1 LVAGS
6 PKGEPAAFFFNKNNM
21 RHFITLLLVFLTL
34 SGMAGSGNFY
44 SYLVHERSKILLSG
58 TTNVN
63 SYECVSDS
71 DIPRGFMMADIL
83 PGSNAIYFSDATLGL
98 QVASFDCGHRV
109 MNKDFHQALG
119 GEKSPHIE
127 IKLLEA
133 RPMASIQ
140 RQNSGKIRVEIAI
153 NINGK
158 TKNTDIIIEYKTTD
172 HFSYTISGT
181 KELLMSDFGIDPPSP
196 ALGLVRV
203 RDKVTIHFDL
213 LIETSLITQN

>member
-1 LVAGS
+1 
-6 PKGEPAAFFFNKNNM
+6 M
-21 RHFITLLLVFLTL
+21 RHFITLLLLFLTL
-34 SGMAGSGNFY
+34 SGIAGSGNFY

-71 DIPRGFMMADIL
+71 DIPRGYMMAEIL

-98 QVASFDCGHRV
+98 QVVSFDCGHRV
-109 MNKDFHQALG
+109 MNRDFHQALG
-119 GEKSPHIE
+119 GEKSPYIE

-133 RPMASIQ
+133 RPLASVQ

-158 TKNTDIIIEYKTTD
+158 TKNTDIIIEYKTAD
-172 HFSYTISGT
+172 HFSYSISGT
-181 KELLMSDFGIDPPSP
+181 KELRMSYFGIDPPSP

-203 RDKVTIHFDL
+203 REKVTIHFDL
-213 LIETSLITQN
+213 LVETSLITQN